1 LSHLKIKKG
10 PTRKAAVQALR
21 GLSEVAQLPE
31 LLKQALETN
40 QKLIEENNRLHEEI
54 GKTLEDHESDIENL
68 KEAIKKLVLL
78 PGSAHE

>member
-1 LSHLKIKKG
+1 MSHLKIKKG

-54 GKTLEDHESDIENL
+54 GKTLEEHEGDIGRL
-68 KEAIKKLVLL
+68 KEAVKRLALL
-78 PGSAHE
+78 PGFPHE